1 MQNDDE
7 TNTYAAPATPSEPP
21 GESRPLAPLQVR
33 DRGRYQVIAEHGRGG
48 IGRVLRATD
57 REFGR
62 DVAVKELLI
71 RTPSSEMRFMR
82 EALITARLEHPN
94 IVPVHEAGRWDDGTP
109 FYAMKLVAGR
119 PLKAL
124 IAEAKTYPERL
135 KLLERVLAVTD
146 AIAYAHDRGVI
157 HRDLKPSNII
167 VGDYGETIVID
178 WGLAKAVGEGDEGGD
193 GPSPTPSPDLTV
205 AGAVMGT
212 PAYMAPEQ
220 ASGGEPT
227 ARSDV

>member
-7 TNTYAAPATPSEPP
+7 TNTYAAPVTPSEPP
-21 GESRPLAPLQVR
+21 DESRRLAPLQVR
-33 DRGRYQVIAEHGRGG
+33 DRGRYQVIAEHGPGG
-48 IGRVLRATD
+48 IGRVLRAPD

-62 DVAVKELLI
+62 GVAVKELLI

-124 IAEAKTYPERL
+124 IAEAKTSPERL
-135 KLLERVLAVTD
+135 KLSS
-146 AIAYAHDRGVI
+146 AHLRCAP
-157 HRDLKPSNII
+157 L
-167 VGDYGETIVID
+167 
-178 WGLAKAVGEGDEGGD
+178 
-193 GPSPTPSPDLTV
+193 V
-205 AGAVMGT
+205 AG
-212 PAYMAPEQ
+212 
-220 ASGGEPT
+220 
-227 ARSDV
+227 

>member
-7 TNTYAAPATPSEPP
+7 TITYISPPTAPHRI

-33 DRGRYQVIAEHGRGG
+33 DRSRYQVIAEHGRGG

-94 IVPVHEAGRWDDGTP
+94 IVRSADRVDMGTGKLGPAHGVHERANAR
-109 FYAMKLVAGR
+109 LECR
-119 PLKAL
+119 P
-124 IAEAKTYPERL
+124 R
-135 KLLERVLAVTD
+135 
-146 AIAYAHDRGVI
+146 
-157 HRDLKPSNII
+157 
-167 VGDYGETIVID
+167 
-178 WGLAKAVGEGDEGGD
+178 
-193 GPSPTPSPDLTV
+193 
-205 AGAVMGT
+205 
-212 PAYMAPEQ
+212 
-220 ASGGEPT
+220 
-227 ARSDV
+227 